1 MLSDLV
7 LRPPHSLPPASSVI
21 KQQHHDL
28 STPEAKI
35 TDQQHHPTAIQ
46 STIMAVKQ
54 REPEARILAVFEP
67 RSNSMKMGHHNE
79 SLPASLDTADLVYC
93 YTAGLDWHATE
104 LFSPL
109 GNKVSLFDDISMM
122 IRTIVNSAIPGDFI
136 LIMSNGGFQNI
147 HEKVIE
153 LLGSKVN

>member
-1 MLSDLV
+1 
-7 LRPPHSLPPASSVI
+7 
-21 KQQHHDL
+21 
-28 STPEAKI
+28 
-35 TDQQHHPTAIQ
+35 
-46 STIMAVKQ
+46 
-54 REPEARILAVFEP
+54 
-67 RSNSMKMGHHNE
+67 
-79 SLPASLDTADLVYC
+79 
-93 YTAGLDWHATE
+93 

-122 IRTIVNSAIPGDFI
+122 IRTIVDSALPGDFI